1 MHTVEIK
8 TMKGCQSSID
18 FRKYLEDFFRK
29 NHLDIEITFTLVSS
43 LAKAADTGLYGSPT
57 ILLNGTEYQEERRGP
72 PGFY

>member
-29 NHLDIEITFTLVSS
+29 NHLDIEIIFTLVSS
-43 LAKAADTGLYGSPT
+43 LTKAADAGLYGSPT